1 MDVKGRDAEL
11 KVGLVHSVEVS
22 VYSKHYNSAI
32 ISSISLAALE
42 ALNRVV

>member
-1 MDVKGRDAEL
+1 VDVKGRDAEL

-22 VYSKHYNSAI
+22 VYSKHYNSAV

-42 ALNRVV
+42 ALDGVM